1 MTMTSSERGLP
12 FPLKRGEV
20 RPASLEGTSS
30 AEKSIERGTGGDR
43 ESLSIDAVRD
53 YSVEVRFCI
62 LFIPPHLLSAPDS
75 ILGKRNLRVKS
86 AQHLLTPTL
95 PHYLYLYLFY
105 HLERKQG

>member
-20 RPASLEGTSS
+20 RPASLEGTRS

-53 YSVEVRFCI
+53 YSVEVRF
-62 LFIPPHLLSAPDS
+62 FIFSLSFPVYS
-75 ILGKRNLRVKS
+75 L
-86 AQHLLTPTL
+86 HPTR
-95 PHYLYLYLFY
+95 FKGN
-105 HLERKQG
+105 EI